1 MESLSW
7 IWKFGGG
14 FWYVKKSSSNKEP
27 NYFTLGNCE
36 SQSQENIL
44 TISFIQSLL
53 HQAFQWA
60 QESRTQSGII
70 PPVFYGLI
78 FMVQMSFSVRYGQN
92 IQPSFEFRNYLLLL
106 SLGNCK
112 SQTQENILTIYSIQ
126 SLRTPGIPL
135 SPVGQKTL
143 GQRALL
149 FFMVS
154 APWCNGFSWNIL
166 SEYSAKFWV
175 SQTPKLYMCGNQ
187 LHLTLDL

>member
-36 SQSQENIL
+36 SQS
-44 TISFIQSLL
+44 
-53 HQAFQWA
+53 W
-60 QESRTQSGII
+60 
-70 PPVFYGLI
+70 
-78 FMVQMSFSVRYGQN
+78 
-92 IQPSFEFRNYLLLL
+92 
-106 SLGNCK
+106 
-112 SQTQENILTIYSIQ
+112 ENILTIYSIQ
-126 SLRTPGIPL
+126 SLRTPSIPL

-154 APWCNGFSWNIL
+154 APWCNGFFWNVL

-175 SQTPKLYMCGNQ
+175 SQMPTILHYRKEFLVKRTTRFAFSFWQEVLRLLLTWVSFIVINKSWAGSLVKSPKPNHY
-187 LHLTLDL
+187 HRRSAFTDFSS